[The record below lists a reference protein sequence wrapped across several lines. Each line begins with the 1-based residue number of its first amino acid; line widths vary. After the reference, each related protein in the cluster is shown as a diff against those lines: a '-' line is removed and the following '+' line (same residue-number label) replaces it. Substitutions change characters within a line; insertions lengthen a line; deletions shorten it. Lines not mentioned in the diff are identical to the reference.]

1 MFKFSISGKLSTLE
15 KKKTMN
21 KTIILHSRPQGM
33 PKTENFKII
42 EEKKPEPGK
51 GEILLEAKYISVD
64 PYLRGRMRD
73 EESYIPPFQIGEAL
87 DSMVVAEV
95 KNSNNPNFKEG
106 DFVSGMLKWKQLQT
120 SNGAGLNKI
129 DKQKAPLTAYLG
141 VLGLTGL
148 TAYIA
153 LEKIGKLESGE
164 TLVVSGAAGAVGSV
178 VGQIGKIKG
187 CKVIGIAGSDDKIKK
202 IKKDFG
208 FDAGINYKTT
218 ENMKKALAENC
229 PGGIDV
235 YFDNVGGEILDA
247 VMQNINDFARI
258 INCGAISLYNKEEMP
273 TGPRLEGI
281 LIKKSALMQGFLVR
295 NHVKDFGPAINQLGT
310 WLKEGKLKYDETII
324 KGFENTPQAFIDLFK
339 GKNTGKMVVEV

>member
-1 MFKFSISGKLSTLE
+1 
-15 KKKTMN
+15 MN
-21 KTIILHSRPQGM
+21 QTIILQSRPQGT
-33 PKTENFKII
+33 PKLENFKII
-42 EEKKPEPGK
+42 EEKKPEPGS
-51 GEILLEAKYISVD
+51 GEVLLQAKYISVD

-73 EESYIPPFQIGEAL
+73 EESYIPPFKVGEPI
-87 DSMVVAEV
+87 DSMVIAEV
-95 KNSNNPNFKEG
+95 ISSNNPNFKEG
-106 DFVSGMLKWKQLQT
+106 EFVSGMLQWKQFQI

-129 DKQKAPLTAYLG
+129 DEQRAPLTAYLG

-153 LEKIGKLESGE
+153 LDKIGKLKSGE

-178 VGQIGKIKG
+178 AGQIGKING
-187 CKVIGIAGSDDKIKK
+187 CRVIGIAGSDEKIKK
-202 IKKDFG
+202 IKDDFG
-208 FDAGINYKTT
+208 FDGGINYKSTS
-218 ENMKKALAENC
+218 NMKKALAEKC
-229 PGGIDV
+229 SDGIDV
-235 YFDNVGGEILDA
+235 YYDNVGGEILDA

-281 LIKKSALMQGFLVR
+281 LIKKSALMQGFLIR

-324 KGFENTPQAFIDLFK
+324 KGFENTPQAFLDLFD
-339 GKNTGKMVVEV
+339 GKNTGKMIVEV